1 MERDLMELIR
11 LEGVSFAYSGRPPV
25 FQGMDFALS
34 EGQRLGIL
42 GPNGAGKSTLF
53 QICLGLLHPQQGK
66 VYAKGGLC
74 QGEKDFRALRRELGY
89 LFQDPDDQ
97 LFCLTVAEDVAF
109 GPLNLGKG
117 RREVQRLVTDT
128 LDSLGLGDYGHR
140 LTYQLS
146 GGEKRLIS
154 LATVLAMQ
162 PKALLLD
169 EPSTGLD
176 SERAA
181 VMEKVLDESNLS
193 WAMVSHDLGLLE
205 RTCHNIVRLE
215 GGLLKDLP

>member
-1 MERDLMELIR
+1 MELIR
-11 LEGVSFAYSGRPPV
+11 LEGVNFAYSGRPPV

-53 QICLGLLHPQQGK
+53 QICLGLLHPQQGR

-74 QGEKDFRALRRELGY
+74 QEEKDFRALRRELGY

-117 RREVQRLVTDT
+117 RQEVQRLVEDT

-154 LATVLAMQ
+154 LATVLSMQ

-193 WAMVSHDLGLLE
+193 WAMVSHDQGLLE

>member
-1 MERDLMELIR
+1 MELIR
-11 LEGVSFAYSGRPPV
+11 LEGVNFAYSGRPPV
-25 FQGMDFALS
+25 FQGMDFSLS

-53 QICLGLLHPQQGK
+53 QICLGLLHPQEGK
-66 VYAKGGLC
+66 IYARGSLC

-109 GPLNLGKG
+109 GPLNLGKD

-128 LDSLGLGDYGHR
+128 LDSLGLGDYGRR

-154 LATVLAMQ
+154 LATVLSMQ

-181 VMEKVLDESNLS
+181 VMEKVLDESDLS
-193 WAMVSHDLGLLE
+193 WAMVSHDQGLLE
-205 RTCHNIVRLE
+205 RTCQRIVRLE
-215 GGLLKDLP
+215 GGLLKDRP

>member
-1 MERDLMELIR
+1 MERPNVELIR
-11 LEGVSFAYSGRPPV
+11 LQGVSYAYAGRPPV
-25 FQGMDFALS
+25 FQGLDFSLS

-53 QICLGLLHPQQGK
+53 QICLGLLRPQEGEIYAQGR
-66 VYAKGGLC
+66 LC
-74 QGEKDFRALRRELGY
+74 QGEKDFRLLRREVGY

-109 GPLNLGKG
+109 GPLNLGKT
-117 RREVQRLVTDT
+117 RHEAQHLVAST
-128 LDSLGLGDYGHR
+128 LASLGLADYAGR

-176 SERAA
+176 EEHAASMENLLER
-181 VMEKVLDESNLS
+181 SSLS
-193 WAMVSHDLGLLE
+193 WAMVSHDRGLLE
-205 RTCHNIVRLE
+205 RTCHTILRLE
-215 GGLLKDLP
+215 NGSLTA

>member
-1 MERDLMELIR
+1 MELIR
-11 LEGVSFAYSGRPPV
+11 LEGVSFAYAGRPPV
-25 FQGMDFALS
+25 FQGMDFSLS
-34 EGQRLGIL
+34 QGQRLGIL

-66 VYAKGGLC
+66 VYARGSLC

-117 RREVQRLVTDT
+117 HREVQRLVTDT
-128 LDSLGLGDYGHR
+128 LDSLGLGDYGRR

-181 VMEKVLDESNLS
+181 AMEKVLDESNLS
-193 WAMVSHDLGLLE
+193 WAMVSHDQSLLE

>member
-1 MERDLMELIR
+1 MELIR

-25 FQGMDFALS
+25 FQDLDFILS
-34 EGQRLGIL
+34 QGQRLGIL

-53 QICLGLLHPQQGK
+53 QICLGLLHPQKGK
-66 VYAKGGLC
+66 VYTGGSQC
-74 QGEKDFRALRRELGY
+74 REEKDFRALRRQVGY

-109 GPLNLGKG
+109 GPLNLGKSHH
-117 RREVQRLVTDT
+117 EVHRLVADT
-128 LDSLGLGDYGHR
+128 LDSLGLGDYGQR

-169 EPSTGLD
+169 EPSNGLD

-181 VMEKVLDESNLS
+181 VMEKVLDESDLS
-193 WAMVSHDLGLLE
+193 WAMVSHDQALLE

-215 GGLLKDLP
+215 GGLLKGLS

>member
-1 MERDLMELIR
+1 MELIR

>member
-1 MERDLMELIR
+1 MERNFMELIR
-11 LEGVSFAYSGRPPV
+11 LEGVSFAYAGRPPV
-25 FQGMDFALS
+25 FQAMDFSLS

-53 QICLGLLHPQQGK
+53 QICLGLLHPQQGRI
-66 VYAKGGLC
+66 YARGGLC

-109 GPLNLGKG
+109 GPLNLGKS
-117 RREVQRLVTDT
+117 RREAQLLVAHT
-128 LDSLGLGDYGHR
+128 LDSLGLGDYGRR

-176 SERAA
+176 AERAA
-181 VMEKVLDESNLS
+181 VMEKVLGDSSLS
-193 WAMVSHDLGLLE
+193 WAMVSHDRGLLE
-205 RTCHNIVRLE
+205 RTCQTIVRLE
-215 GGLLKDLP
+215 GGLLKD

>member
-1 MERDLMELIR
+1 MELIR

-25 FQGMDFALS
+25 FQGMDFALA

-66 VYAKGGLC
+66 VYARGGLC

-109 GPLNLGKG
+109 GPLNLGKS
-117 RREVQRLVTDT
+117 RREVQRLVSDT
-128 LDSLGLGDYGHR
+128 LDSLGLGDYGRR

-193 WAMVSHDLGLLE
+193 WAMVSHDQGLLE

>member
-1 MERDLMELIR
+1 MEWNFVEMIR
-11 LEGVSFAYSGRPPV
+11 LEGVSYAYPGRPPV
-25 FQGMDFALS
+25 FNAIDFSLS

-53 QICLGLLHPQQGK
+53 QLCLGLLHPQEGK
-66 VYAKGGLC
+66 VYARGRLC
-74 QGEKDFRALRRELGY
+74 QGEKDFRPLRRELGY

-117 RREVQRLVTDT
+117 RQEAQRLVAQT
-128 LDSLGLGDYGHR
+128 LASLGMADYGDR

-146 GGEKRLIS
+146 GGEKRLVS
-154 LATVLAMQ
+154 LATVLAME

-181 VMEKVLDESNLS
+181 IMEKMLDRSSLS

-205 RTCHNIVRLE
+205 RTCHTILRLE
-215 GGLLKDLP
+215 NGSLKA

>member
-1 MERDLMELIR
+1 MELIR
-11 LEGVSFAYSGRPPV
+11 LEGVSFAYAGRPPV
-25 FQGMDFALS
+25 FQAMDFSLS

-53 QICLGLLHPQQGK
+53 QICLGLLHPQQGRI
-66 VYAKGGLC
+66 YARGGLC
-74 QGEKDFRALRRELGY
+74 QREKDFRALRRELGY

-109 GPLNLGKG
+109 GPLNLGKS
-117 RREVQRLVTDT
+117 RREAQRLVAHT
-128 LDSLGLGDYGHR
+128 LDSLGLGDYGRR

-146 GGEKRLIS
+146 GGEKRLVS

-176 SERAA
+176 AERAA
-181 VMEKVLDESNLS
+181 VMEKVLGDSSLS
-193 WAMVSHDLGLLE
+193 WAMVSHDRGLLE
-205 RTCHNIVRLE
+205 RTCQTIVRLE
-215 GGLLKDLP
+215 GGLLRD

>member
-1 MERDLMELIR
+1 MELIR

-53 QICLGLLHPQQGK
+53 QICLGLLHPQQGRI
-66 VYAKGGLC
+66 YAKGGLC

-117 RREVQRLVTDT
+117 RQEVQRLVEGT
-128 LDSLGLGDYGHR
+128 LNSLGLGDYGHR

-181 VMEKVLDESNLS
+181 VMERVLDESNLS